1 MHTSYD
7 TLGNS
12 EKHDSMSRERNSEK
26 AKTEATAQ
34 RQTSETRPPHRIRW
48 SGRSYH
54 MTLHHPMR
62 YSHESHILSCTHR
75 RVQARF
81 FSNEQVACPRGETN
95 LRTRQHIL
103 TECPRYKDRVTL
115 PTPCMTSSSHLI
127 HLHSPSFL
135 TVNLHK
141 IFKSGQIQPIH
152 PQSTK
157 HPGKTR
163 WINSIHTTKR
173 LLVKDPSCLPI
184 VPFSFFPFFLLS
196 ICVF

>member
-12 EKHDSMSRERNSEK
+12 EKHDSMSGERNSEK

-127 HLHSPSFL
+127 HLHSPSL
-135 TVNLHK
+135 
-141 IFKSGQIQPIH
+141 Q
-152 PQSTK
+152 
-157 HPGKTR
+157 
-163 WINSIHTTKR
+163 
-173 LLVKDPSCLPI
+173 
-184 VPFSFFPFFLLS
+184 
-196 ICVF
+196 